1 MRVSADMQAR
11 IARNEATFRR
21 INEDISRGRDR
32 DDDTTLIGFVC
43 ECGKADCARLI
54 EMTQSEY
61 EDVRVDA
68 CQFAVVPGHEIPAVE
83 HVVQRK
89 DRFAVVRKNEEAGVV
104 AKATDPRT

>member
-1 MRVSADMQAR
+1 MRVSAGMQAR
-11 IARNEATFRR
+11 LARNEATFRR

-43 ECGKADCARLI
+43 ECGQADFARLI

-61 EDVRVDA
+61 EDIRDDG

-83 HVVQRK
+83 HVVQVT
-89 DRFAVVRKNEEAGVV
+89 DRYAVVRKNEEAGVV
-104 AKATDPRT
+104 